1 MAQEN
6 WLTVEEA
13 ASRLKVNAVTVR
25 RWLRSGRLPGQN
37 LGHRIGYRILEED
50 VRALLSGGE
59 DASKEAA

>member
-13 ASRLKVNAVTVR
+13 ASRLKVNPVTVR

-37 LGHRIGYRILEED
+37 LGHRIGYRIREED
-50 VRALLSGGE
+50 VHALLSGE
-59 DASKEAA
+59 ENTSKEAA